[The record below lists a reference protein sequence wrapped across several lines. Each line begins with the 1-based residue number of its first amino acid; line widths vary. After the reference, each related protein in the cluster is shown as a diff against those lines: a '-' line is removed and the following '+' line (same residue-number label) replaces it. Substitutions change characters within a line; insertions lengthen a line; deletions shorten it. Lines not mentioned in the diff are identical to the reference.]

1 MKHILLLVFWSSAW
15 LLSGPAVPAWAG
27 QDVHTLFSGTQHPLT
42 VHYLQG
48 KEPGPTI
55 LIQGGIQGDE
65 PAGFLTAQV
74 LACSTVTKGNL
85 VVIPRANVPS
95 ILKHRRQ
102 INVDL
107 NRRFDKD
114 YGEFYEDRLA
124 RAIKVL
130 LKGCDAFIHLHEG
143 SGFYH
148 PTYVDQQR
156 NPFRF
161 GQSVIIDT
169 AVFQDRI
176 DLARLV
182 DSVLS
187 QINGQISPADYS
199 FQLFNMNTLSDG
211 TSYPEQRKSLTYFAL
226 NELGIPALA
235 IEVSKSITRLSW
247 KVRQQVLVTSLF
259 LAAFG
264 VEIELPGD
272 LDPEGCYTGDSAV
285 LTVNGRT
292 LRLDRDASLV
302 PDRDFLELSVA
313 AVPAMARWDPAWGVY
328 SEHRPQTNLLTG
340 VSHVSGQTGLLSV
353 VADGNEI
360 GRVEVGPSRTVPV
373 PDTVTRPTFLCL
385 VNGEPR
391 LLAAGEELDL
401 IHGDSL
407 VLEQVWGSDR
417 DEIINLKGYVSNRV
431 NNDGQDAGHE
441 IIMEK
446 GAFIQ
451 RYLLPSK
458 ARGVWRCEVVRE
470 TPGSP
475 EHRFTIRVSPRRVEA
490 LLLDRDDDHGGMV
503 LPVSP
508 DGERELLTL
517 PAGRYTASDIF
528 SNGPKESVQMMVG
541 DRPLKW
547 GGAFRLE
554 QGKRQKIELY
564 DANTFLP
571 LARLTMTGQE

>member
-1 MKHILLLVFWSSAW
+1 MKHILLVVFWCS
-15 LLSGPAVPAWAG
+15 LLLPSGLAVPAWAG
-27 QDVHTLFSGTQHPLT
+27 QAVHTLFSGTQHPLT
-42 VHYLQG
+42 VHYLEG

-65 PAGFLTAQV
+65 PSGFLTAQV

-85 VVIPRANVPS
+85 LVIPRANVPS

-107 NRRFDKD
+107 NRRFDQD

-130 LKGCDAFIHLHEG
+130 LQGCDAFIHLHEG

-169 AVFQDRI
+169 AVYQDRI

-182 DSVLS
+182 DSVLA
-187 QINGQISPADYS
+187 QINGQIMPADHS
-199 FQLFNMNTLSDG
+199 FQLFNMDTLSDG

-235 IEVSKSITRLSW
+235 IEVSKNIKRLSW

-264 VEIELPGD
+264 VDIELPGN
-272 LDPEGCYTGDSAV
+272 LDPEGCYTGDSAM
-285 LTVNGRT
+285 LTVNGRA
-292 LRLDRDASLV
+292 LRLDRDTSLV
-302 PDRDFLELSVA
+302 PDRDFLELSVEP
-313 AVPAMARWDPAWGVY
+313 VPAMARWNPAWGVY

-340 VSHVSGQTGLLSV
+340 LSHVSRQMGLLSV

-360 GRVEVGPSRTVPV
+360 GTIEVGPSVAMSAT
-373 PDTVTRPTFLCL
+373 DAVTSPAFLCL
-385 VNGEPR
+385 VNGAPR
-391 LLAAGEELDL
+391 LLEAGGELDL

-407 VLEQVWGSDR
+407 VLEKVWASSR

-446 GAFIQ
+446 SVFIN
-451 RYLLPSK
+451 RYLLPAK
-458 ARGVWRCEVVRE
+458 GRGVWRCEVVRE
-470 TPGSP
+470 TPGCP
-475 EHRFTIRVSPRRVEA
+475 EHRFTIRVSPRRIEA
-490 LLLDRDDDHGGMV
+490 LVLARSDDRGSMV
-503 LPVSP
+503 LPVST
-508 DGERELLTL
+508 DWEGRSLTL
-517 PAGRYTASDIF
+517 PAGSYTVQDIF
-528 SNGPKESVQMMVG
+528 SNGPKERVQIMVEN
-541 DRPLKW
+541 RPLEW
-547 GGAFRLE
+547 GGIFQLD
-554 QGKRQKIELY
+554 QGKHHSIELY

-571 LARLTMTGQE
+571 LARLTVTGQE

>member
-1 MKHILLLVFWSSAW
+1 M
-15 LLSGPAVPAWAG
+15 PAWAG
-27 QDVHTLFSGTQHPLT
+27 QEVHTFFSGTQHPLT

-65 PAGFLTAQV
+65 PSGFLTAQV
-74 LACSTVTKGNL
+74 LACSTVTKGTL

-130 LKGCDAFIHLHEG
+130 LRGCDAFIHLHEG

-187 QINGQISPADYS
+187 QINGQIRPADYS
-199 FQLFNMNTLSDG
+199 FQLFNMDTLSDG

-235 IEVSKSITRLSW
+235 IEVSKNINRLSW
-247 KVRQQVLVTSLF
+247 KVRQQVLLTSLF
-259 LAAFG
+259 LAALG
-264 VEIELPGD
+264 VDIELPGD

-292 LRLDRDASLV
+292 LPLDRDASLV
-302 PDRDFLELSVA
+302 PDRDFMELSVEPI
-313 AVPAMARWDPAWGVY
+313 PAMARWNPAWGVY

-340 VSHVSGQTGLLSV
+340 LSHVSRQRGLLSV

-360 GRVEVGPSRTVPV
+360 GTVEVGPSRAMPV
-373 PDTVTRPTFLCL
+373 TDPETPPAFLCL
-385 VNGEPR
+385 VNGAPR

-407 VLEQVWGSDR
+407 VLEQVWGSSR
-417 DEIINLKGYVSNRV
+417 EEIINLKGFVSNRI

-441 IIMEK
+441 IVMDK
-446 GAFIQ
+446 GVFIH
-451 RYLLPSK
+451 RYLLPAK
-458 ARGVWRCEVVRE
+458 ARDVWRCEVVRE
-470 TPGSP
+470 TPGRS

-490 LLLDRDDDHGGMV
+490 LVLDRGDDQGGMV

-508 DGERELLTL
+508 GGGEGSLTL
-517 PAGRYTASDIF
+517 PAGSYTVQGIF
-528 SNGPKESVQMMVG
+528 SNGPKERVQMMVG
-541 DRPLKW
+541 NRPLKW
-547 GGAFRLE
+547 GGAFQLG
-554 QGKRQKIELY
+554 QGERRSFELY

-571 LARLTMTGQE
+571 LAGLTVTGQE

>member
-1 MKHILLLVFWSSAW
+1 M
-15 LLSGPAVPAWAG
+15 
-27 QDVHTLFSGTQHPLT
+27 T

-74 LACSTVTKGNL
+74 LACSTVTKGSL

-130 LKGCDAFIHLHEG
+130 LRGCDAFIHLHEG

-199 FQLFNMNTLSDG
+199 FQLFNMDTLSDG

-235 IEVSKSITRLSW
+235 IEVSKNINRLSW
-247 KVRQQVLVTSLF
+247 KVRQQVLLTSLF

-272 LDPEGCYTGDSAV
+272 LEPEGCYTGDSAV

-292 LRLDRDASLV
+292 VSLDEDASLV
-302 PDRDFLELSVA
+302 PDRDFLELSVEPI
-313 AVPAMARWDPAWGVY
+313 PAMARWNPAWGVY

-340 VSHVSGQTGLLSV
+340 LSHVSGQRGLLSV

-360 GRVEVGPSRTVPV
+360 GRVEVGPSRAVPATD
-373 PDTVTRPTFLCL
+373 PVTSPAFLCL
-385 VNGEPR
+385 VNGAPR

-407 VLEQVWGSDR
+407 VLEQVWGSSR
-417 DEIINLKGYVSNRV
+417 EEIINLKGYVSNRE

-441 IIMEK
+441 ILMDK
-446 GAFIQ
+446 GVFIH
-451 RYLLPSK
+451 RYLLPAK
-458 ARGVWRCEVVRE
+458 GRGVWRCDVVRE
-470 TPGSP
+470 TPGRP
-475 EHRFTIRVSPRRVEA
+475 QHRCTISVSPRRVEA
-490 LLLDRDDDHGGMV
+490 LVLERSDDRGGMV
-503 LPVSP
+503 MPVSP
-508 DGERELLTL
+508 DGEGGVLTL
-517 PAGRYTASDIF
+517 PAGSYTASDIF
-528 SNGPKESVQMMVG
+528 GNGPKESVQMMVG

-547 GGAFRLE
+547 GGTFQLE
-554 QGKRQKIELY
+554 PGKRQSIELY

-571 LARLTMTGQE
+571 LAGLTVMGQE